1 MKCESN
7 ENATNRVSQAA
18 VKIEINLSTCR
29 FVLFLFFRFQ
39 LGAKRTQWL
48 GQNIHDS
55 RGGEYKAK
63 ININVMQIVW

>member
-1 MKCESN
+1 MRIQRKCDQPSESGSCQ
-7 ENATNRVSQAA
+7 NRNQPEHLQVRS
-18 VKIEINLSTCR
+18 
-29 FVLFLFFRFQ
+29 FLFFRFQ